1 MPAAQKR
8 QRRVSIVAIMLS
20 VSLVLTACIIFYAYA
35 LFDRYQG
42 FAGDMLAA
50 NGDVLELTYVRDHLE
65 AMDAPNTCA
74 TNARNICWPS
84 SASRP

>member
-50 NGDVLELTYVRDHLE
+50 NGDVL
-65 AMDAPNTCA
+65 
-74 TNARNICWPS
+74 
-84 SASRP
+84 